1 MIGQTISHYRITS
14 KLGEGGMGEVYLA
27 EDTKLDRKV
36 ALKFLPQEMQ
46 RDESARKRFLREAK
60 SAAALDHPFI
70 CKIYETG
77 QAQGKDFISMEY
89 VQGNTLRDE
98 LTEAPLALKEAL
110 RQAVEIAEA
119 LETAHGQEI
128 VHRDLKPSNIMIM
141 PDGHAK
147 VTDFGLAKR
156 LTPLH
161 EVGGQ
166 EKTLTA
172 SMTKTGTTVGTLAYM
187 SPEQLRGE
195 EVDTRS
201 DVFSFGV
208 VLYEMI
214 TRVHPF
220 KKSRPIDTASSI
232 LSENPPP
239 LTDFGNEVAA
249 PLEATLSKML
259 AKQADQRY
267 QRVQDVRNDLQ
278 ALLQDLLGVRY
289 LEKAGEG
296 RVRTILRLIQRPRIL
311 VPTALT
317 LILLAIAVV
326 WFLKREAGI
335 RWAREEALPEI
346 ERLIE
351 TSLGDFTEAY
361 KLAEEAEAHIPN
373 DPELLQLFSRCS
385 VELAVQTE
393 PPGSSVYVK
402 KYSAPESE
410 WEHLGMSPIE
420 DVRLPVGVLRW
431 KMEKP
436 GYETVLAAATTF
448 DVDISKQNLLIPS
461 DLVRVLSPEGNTP
474 RGTVRVSATK
484 TPLGELPDFY
494 IDRYEVTNKQY
505 KEFIHRGGYRD
516 QNYWKHEFIK
526 DGRALTWEEAKAAFV
541 DLTGRPGPAKW
552 RAGDYPEGQED
563 YPVSGISWYEA
574 AAYAEFEGK
583 SLPTETHW
591 GVARGEYTPL
601 IDWPQLGG
609 FAVFAPF
616 SNFQGKGPVPV
627 GSLPGLTGY
636 GTYDMAGNVREW
648 CWNQTPKGRLI
659 RGGAWG
665 DNPYMFGNRS
675 QAPAFDRSPQN
686 GFRCALYPNPEDLP
700 DSVFQAFTFGESRDY
715 YKEEPVADSI
725 YQIYKEQFS
734 YDPTDLNARVEG
746 RDESPK
752 DWIREKVTFD
762 AAYGKE
768 RIIAYLFLP
777 RNTAPPYQAVVYA
790 PGSGS
795 LMKGSSKDIESY
807 QEVPFFLSFIMK
819 NGRAALYPV
828 YKGTFE
834 RRDEA
839 LIPIHGGDESH
850 LFTEFLIQVVKDF
863 RRSIDYLETR
873 EDIDSSKLAY
883 YGMSWGG
890 LLGTFITAVEER
902 LLASILLAGGFVKRS
917 LPQVDQINFVTRV
930 KTPTLMLN
938 GRYDT
943 LLGYERS
950 IKPFYDL
957 LGTPAEHK
965 KLKLYDTDHIAP
977 MNEVIKE
984 TLAWLDRY
992 LGPVDS
998 Q

>member
-1 MIGQTISHYRITS
+1 M
-14 KLGEGGMGEVYLA
+14 
-27 EDTKLDRKV
+27 
-36 ALKFLPQEMQ
+36 
-46 RDESARKRFLREAK
+46 
-60 SAAALDHPFI
+60 
-70 CKIYETG
+70 
-77 QAQGKDFISMEY
+77 
-89 VQGNTLRDE
+89 QGNTLRDE
-98 LTEAPLALKEAL
+98 LAEGPLALKKAL

-141 PDGHAK
+141 PDGHPK

-161 EVGGQ
+161 EMRGQ
-166 EKTLTA
+166 DKTLTV
-172 SMTKTGTTVGTLAYM
+172 SMTKTGTTLGTLAYM

-232 LSENPPP
+232 LSENPAS
-239 LTDFGNEVAA
+239 LTDFGNEVVA
-249 PLEATLSKML
+249 PLEALLSKML

-267 QRVQDVRNDLQ
+267 QKVQEVRNDLQ
-278 ALLQDLLGVRY
+278 ALLQDLLGAHY

-311 VPTALT
+311 VPTALA

-326 WFLKREAGI
+326 WFLQREEGI
-335 RWAREEALPEI
+335 RWARAEALPEI

-351 TSLGDFTEAY
+351 ASLVDFTEAY
-361 KLAEEAEAHIPN
+361 ELAEKAEAHIPN

-385 VELAVQTE
+385 RELAVQTE

-410 WEHLGMSPIE
+410 WEYLGMSPIE
-420 DVRLPVGVLRW
+420 DVRLPVGFLRW

-436 GYETVLAAATTF
+436 GYETVLAAETTF
-448 DVDISKQNLLIPS
+448 GFDFKPR
-461 DLVRVLSPEGNTP
+461 DLVRVLSPEGSAP
-474 RGTVRVSATK
+474 PGTVRVPGAK
-484 TPLGELPDFY
+484 TLFGEFPDFY

-516 QNYWKHEFIK
+516 RNYWKHEFIK

-541 DLTGRPGPAKW
+541 DLTGRPGPARW

-563 YPVSGISWYEA
+563 YPISGISWYEA
-574 AAYAEFEGK
+574 AAYAEFAGK
-583 SLPTETHW
+583 SLPTGAHW
-591 GVARGEYTPL
+591 GVARGEGTPL
-601 IDWPQLGG
+601 AVPQFGG
-609 FAVFAPF
+609 FAVFGPF
-616 SNFQGKGPVPV
+616 SNFQGKGPVTV
-627 GSLPGLTGY
+627 GSLRGLTRY
-636 GTYDMAGNVREW
+636 GAYDMAGNVREW

-659 RGGAWG
+659 RGGAWS
-665 DNPYMFGNRS
+665 DNPYMFGYRS

-686 GFRCALYPNPEDLP
+686 GFRCALYPNPEDLR
-700 DSVFQAFTFGESRDY
+700 DLGKAGQIDETWARIFTLGESRDY
-715 YKEEPVADSI
+715 YKEEPVEDSI

-734 YDPTDLNARVEG
+734 YDRTDLNARVEG
-746 RDESPK
+746 RDESPE

-777 RNTAPPYQAVVYA
+777 KRTAPPYQTVVYF
-790 PGSGS
+790 PSGTS
-795 LMKGSSKDIESY
+795 LAKGSSRDIESY
-807 QEVPFFLSFIMK
+807 IEVTQYLSFILK

-834 RRDEA
+834 RGDGRLP
-839 LIPIHGGDESH
+839 LIFAGDESY
-850 LFTEFLIQVVKDF
+850 LFAEFLIQVVKDF

-873 EDIDSSKLAY
+873 ADIDSSKLAY

-890 LLGTFITAVEER
+890 FLGAFIPAVEER
-902 LLASILLAGGFVKRS
+902 LLASILLAGGFFKRS
-917 LPQVDQINFVTRV
+917 LPPVDQINFVTRV

-943 LLGYERS
+943 LIGYERS

-965 KLKLYDTDHIAP
+965 KLKLYDTDHVPPRDEI
-977 MNEVIKE
+977 IKE